1 MAYEATA
8 LTSELL
14 RQDYYSEILTGKLDS
29 EPKEN
34 QRESMSKIIWDTRWK
49 SVISVQFLQ
58 NIRSEIGCILQLTL
72 L

>member
-34 QRESMSKIIWDTRWK
+34 QRESMSKFIWDTRWK

>member
-14 RQDYYSEILTGKLDS
+14 RQDYYSEKLTGKLDS

-58 NIRSEIGCILQLTL
+58 NIRS
-72 L
+72 

>member
-29 EPKEN
+29 ETKEN

>member
-14 RQDYYSEILTGKLDS
+14 RQDYYSEKLTGKLDS
-29 EPKEN
+29 EHKEY

-58 NIRSEIGCILQLTL
+58 NIRS
-72 L
+72 